1 MSRVYIS
8 RDGIFNEQDFGHKS
22 EILKQDSSEILVH
35 LKLETQSLVLEHQ
48 QETERCNII
57 NCPLNQFIVMFTW
70 YCAVQKLSNKQSGSM
85 IFRPVR
91 LINIIL

>member
-35 LKLETQSLVLEHQ
+35 LKLETQSLVEHE
-48 QETERCNII
+48 QETERCKII
-57 NCPLNQFIVMFTW
+57 NCPLCQFIVMFTW
-70 YCAVQKLSNKQSGSM
+70 YCAVQKVK
-85 IFRPVR
+85 
-91 LINIIL
+91 